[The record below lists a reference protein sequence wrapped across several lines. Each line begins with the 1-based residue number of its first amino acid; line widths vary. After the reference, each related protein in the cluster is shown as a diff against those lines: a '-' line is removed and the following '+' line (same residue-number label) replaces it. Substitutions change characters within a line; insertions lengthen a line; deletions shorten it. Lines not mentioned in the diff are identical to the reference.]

1 MILFTI
7 SLPAV
12 VSYWI
17 GIFLFCSLSFIF
29 LTRTTLFLLLFWVF
43 FSYMTSRSRGWSDFR
58 TGRTKVFMWR
68 EKNKTAI
75 GGYIYIIY
83 AAAGL
88 SRELVYRGREL
99 DSLVVLSVKFFC
111 FFFCSK
117 SPSIYLP
124 LPALIASTQL
134 LYYEGR
140 EEEEKRGLEKHKLAY
155 SIDY

>member
-1 MILFTI
+1 VILFTI

-99 DSLVVLSVKFFC
+99 DSLVVLSVKFFV
-111 FFFCSK
+111 FSSVLK
-117 SPSIYLP
+117 VHPSIYHFPP
-124 LPALIASTQL
+124 LLRRPNSYIIR
-134 LYYEGR
+134 G
-140 EEEEKRGLEKHKLAY
+140 EKKKKKGV
-155 SIDY
+155 